1 MEALKSENDSIS
13 SQAVMYLSNENNLKE
28 TLEKFENEKKIISD
42 SLACET
48 EKCKMLESQVEQ
60 LKTNVSELEYD
71 IISGVGNEL
80 SLKTEIISLKEDYE
94 VRILAF

>member
-28 TLEKFENEKKIISD
+28 TLEKFENEKIISD